1 MIYKWDVKIEINDLK
16 RVIFYLRLDIEIE
29 ILRRYINRIIYCK
42 WKYIRSKYFIK
53 IKCFKLIR

>member
-42 WKYIRSKYFIK
+42 WKYIRLKYFIK